1 MANGFAMV
9 GVQADIEAKQLSR
22 MRGIALHTT
31 FKWSSLNE
39 LCSNRRNKPTTSH

>member
-22 MRGIALHTT
+22 MRGIALHTLYVQMVLLERIM
-31 FKWSSLNE
+31 FK
-39 LCSNRRNKPTTSH
+39 